1 MFTTIVWL
9 MIVVSVFM
17 VIIVLVQRSKGGGL
31 NQSFASQQQI
41 MGVRKSTDFVEKAT
55 WTLACLL
62 LVFSLL
68 SVAFMPSAVMGP
80 VGDSGLDQLL
90 ENRNAN
96 APQGVP
102 SFDAQAPVEAGQ
114 AGASAENPAEPA
126 PQAEPVG
133 AE

>member
-68 SVAFMPSAVMGP
+68 SVAFMPSAVVGP

-96 APQGVP
+96 TQGVP

-114 AGASAENPAEPA
+114 AGATAENPVTPA
-126 PQAEPVG
+126 PQAQPGG